1 MIVTPFCQLVYGDE
15 VALNEWSAAHDRRHR
30 VYQNELLGQG
40 DAVTGYPLSG
50 KVNAD
55 WFGRHILAHL
65 ALDRILPVTTASVA
79 ALEAWSDEKGFY
91 SWHDLHNLLHR
102 QIDDTLNLT

>member
-1 MIVTPFCQLVYGDE
+1 MIVTPFGQLVYGNE
-15 VALNEWSAAHDRRHR
+15 AALNEWSAAHDRRHR

-40 DAVTGYPLSG
+40 DAVTGVPLAG
-50 KVNAD
+50 KVDAD
-55 WFGRHILAHL
+55 WFGRHLFTHL